1 MKNFNSRSGSAL
13 LIVLGMLTFLI
24 VSAVGFATYMRYG
37 RLPSSQLRR
46 TVSSRQLVKAATA
59 RAIDEIDQ
67 AINNNPHPNVG
78 TFPVD
83 GRNRNIWY
91 GRVFTG
97 TNIVDSA
104 DGGGSNSQNKDGS
117 GAASYGE
124 TVSPLCLEALA
135 YIPPVLI
142 NEARYYSRMTPT
154 AMWKTFDFE
163 AGRYAFMALDVSDYF
178 DVNRL
183 FANRRRSSA
192 PNQRISLSYL
202 FEQYSR
208 NNDHN
213 GLGDGAD
220 KWDEFMKDFRTVK
233 EDTGEISFE
242 NTYPLISL
250 ADLNLAIGDKEIGG
264 FISPFC
270 RYLKNPG
277 GNGFYNL
284 NENPEADAR
293 LKRMTFVTDGLFPK
307 TERKNGSSNGSNG
320 NTANSGGRIYDL
332 ADEKTQPFDV
342 KRLSD
347 VKFNASALS
356 ETLMTQNHTGDAKN
370 EWYKLLS
377 VIGCVSL
384 YDYLDADKAPLSIA
398 LPTVERFPMICG
410 IQPDIRDVKI
420 GVEKVV
426 KPDGDVTSDSFSGV
440 VSTSEGTRDVEV
452 TVRYTLNRSLFQ
464 QGMDSSS
471 VRVLTVFPFARKDD
485 NDGKFELDGRMS
497 LFFSSEEMGLR
508 TGDGAKNGGDLIH
521 LEKEIAD
528 SAIDKE
534 KGLMNIRFELPSSPE
549 LKPSGSISAEIEAV
563 KKVDIPVGQQ
573 ARNISSAFSEEG
585 NELLKVVYRWQQT
598 SRKDPQSGIVT
609 WEPSLETVMQRK
621 DPNDIQL
628 AATAFPALKSDGSK
642 DSDFDAGNLKNLVMG
657 GKELYL
663 NSAFWF
669 RVKQADGDKKVVDMV
684 PACVEDD
691 NIQNGVNASSA
702 LAGLGP
708 RVLGGSPFPLLKF
721 KTGITLNFSIEE
733 LDKMAKDGEGGKEL
747 TFAPRAAIVA
757 DPRYNYAPEEWFG
770 VDQALSE
777 DVWVQNNRAKDRGNG
792 RDGDIFMS
800 TSDSGYLQSI
810 YELAFLPRLTDL
822 SLNGQSTPK
831 NFVADFNRKDLPAS
845 FEETRNNA
853 LAWRTYD
860 PFRYDKEAFK
870 DLPFV
875 NEGSGF
881 KVNPYSD
888 SVNVMMAV
896 FANTPLGWTQAST
909 NKIEGMKVDY
919 TSLDMEEFN
928 KKYAF
933 NAYSTDESAVIPWEV
948 LEKVAENMIAAVKS
962 SNQGGQSKDWED
974 VFLEDLGWDNT
985 EENKFLGIESSDNSN
1000 VKLWGVDK
1008 KFLYGFW
1015 KDCFAVKQQLFL
1027 VFVRAEPTMMGSGA
1041 SGHAPP
1047 QLGGKAVAL
1056 VWRDPTPSRSATG
1069 DSRRAVPHKTR
1080 VLFYRQFE

>member
-1 MKNFNSRSGSAL
+1 MKKFNSRSGSAL

-78 TFPVD
+78 TLSVD

-104 DGGGSNSQNKDGS
+104 DGGGSNSQNRDNS

-183 FANRRRSSA
+183 FANRKRSSA
-192 PNQRISLSYL
+192 LNQRISLSYL
-202 FEQYSR
+202 FEKFST

-213 GLGDGAD
+213 GLGEGAD

-264 FISPFC
+264 FVSPFC

-320 NTANSGGRIYDL
+320 NAANSGGRIYDL
-332 ADEKTQPFDV
+332 ADEKTQPFDP
-342 KRLSD
+342 KELSKQKQD
-347 VKFNASALS
+347 PG
-356 ETLMTQNHTGDAKN
+356 TLAATLELNNIFGDAQHD
-370 EWYKLLS
+370 WRRYLGYF
-377 VIGCVSL
+377 GCLTL
-384 YDYLDADKAPLSIA
+384 YDYLDADKVPLSVA
-398 LPTVERFPMICG
+398 LPTVERIPMICG
-410 IQPDIRDVKI
+410 VQTRFGENPFKVKRNPESFDGNGGEPDETETVDESTRKARKKIRYMIDDEFFT
-420 GVEKVV
+420 GEWKV
-426 KPDGDVTSDSFSGV
+426 
-440 VSTSEGTRDVEV
+440 
-452 TVRYTLNRSLFQ
+452 NA
-464 QGMDSSS
+464 
-471 VRVLTVFPFARKDD
+471 LTVFPFARGENEDSFKI
-485 NDGKFELDGRMS
+485 DGRMS
-497 LFFSSEEMGLR
+497 FFFSSEQMRLR
-508 TGDGAKNGGDLIH
+508 TGKRIDNPEDLIH
-521 LEKEIAD
+521 LSDKEI
-528 SAIDKE
+528 SKSGLDKNKGVLSFKLAEREINLPKKGDALEQKDFVNSPSEFDYGKDMSQVFSQDEDDGPLLLEATVEWEQKRE
-534 KGLMNIRFELPSSPE
+534 KKGEVETWTPS
-549 LKPSGSISAEIEAV
+549 LAEVMKDKSRYAVVEAV
-563 KKVDIPVGQQ
+563 
-573 ARNISSAFSEEG
+573 
-585 NELLKVVYRWQQT
+585 T
-598 SRKDPQSGIVT
+598 S
-609 WEPSLETVMQRK
+609 
-621 DPNDIQL
+621 
-628 AATAFPALKSDGSK
+628 FPALTRDGKLDSAFTK
-642 DSDFDAGNLKNLVMG
+642 GSLKDTAISGKEVFFNCALWLRVKDDSDN
-657 GKELYL
+657 
-663 NSAFWF
+663 
-669 RVKQADGDKKVVDMV
+669 VVDMV
-684 PACVEDD
+684 PACLMDD
-691 NIQNGVNASSA
+691 SIQNGAQ
-702 LAGLGP
+702 LKGMGP
-708 RVLGGSPFPLLKF
+708 AATENPDGSFPLLKF
-721 KTGITLNFSIEE
+721 KTDISFVFSMESFEKMIEE
-733 LDKMAKDGEGGKEL
+733 GAEKGRLENKTA
-747 TFAPRAAIVA
+747 FVA
-757 DPRYNYAPEEWFG
+757 DPRYNFAPEEWFYTS
-770 VDQALSE
+770 SE
-777 DVWVQNNRAKDRGNG
+777 LTAESWISQNRTRQGDRD
-792 RDGDIFMS
+792 RDIFMA
-800 TSDSGYLQSI
+800 TSDAGYLQSI
-810 YELAFLPRLTDL
+810 YEIAFLPRLTNL
-822 SLNGQSTPK
+822 SSGNDSAGYP
-831 NFVADFNRKDLPAS
+831 NFNNKPSERVELADS

-896 FANTPLGWTQAST
+896 FANTPIGWTQAST

-933 NAYSTDESAVIPWEV
+933 NAYSTDKSAVIPWEV

-985 EENKFLGIESSDNSN
+985 DENRFLGIESSDNSN